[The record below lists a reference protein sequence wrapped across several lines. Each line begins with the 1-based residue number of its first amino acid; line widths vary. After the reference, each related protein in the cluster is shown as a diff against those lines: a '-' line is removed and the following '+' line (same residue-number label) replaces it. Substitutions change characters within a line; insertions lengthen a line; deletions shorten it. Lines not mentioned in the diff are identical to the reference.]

1 MIDLS
6 NYNILEIY
14 LLFFYN
20 IFTNKNNI
28 DLIIGVIYITI
39 HFIYVLLLTLVVLIS
54 SNILHLFMMI
64 IIITINVLLVLFCRT
79 CPLMLLELKYLNIY
93 ALKSFLK
100 LFKNTRIKQL
110 NKKKPNSKLNSKS
123 NSKYLSKYIPFRLDE
138 LTLESLLFVS
148 LIYII
153 KMMSLMIHHT
163 YY

>member
-39 HFIYVLLLTLVVLIS
+39 HFIYVLLLTGVVLIS

-93 ALKSFLK
+93 ALKSFFK
-100 LFKNTRIKQL
+100 LFKKPRIKHS
-110 NKKKPNSKLNSKS
+110 NKKKTKP
-123 NSKYLSKYIPFRLDE
+123 KYLSKYIPFILDE
-138 LTLESLLFVS
+138 LTLESLLLVS

-153 KMMSLMIHHT
+153 KMMYLMIHHT

>member
-100 LFKNTRIKQL
+100 LFKNPRIKQT
-110 NKKKPNSKLNSKS
+110 NKKKPNSKSK
-123 NSKYLSKYIPFRLDE
+123 SKYLSKYIPFILDE

>member
-93 ALKSFLK
+93 ALKSFK
-100 LFKNTRIKQL
+100 I
-110 NKKKPNSKLNSKS
+110 
-123 NSKYLSKYIPFRLDE
+123 
-138 LTLESLLFVS
+138 V
-148 LIYII
+148 
-153 KMMSLMIHHT
+153 
-163 YY
+163 

>member
-110 NKKKPNSKLNSKS
+110 NKKKPNSKS

-153 KMMSLMIHHT
+153 KIMCLMIHHT